1 MKKSRFFFIPLFFIC
16 GVLLLSLLLRWIG
29 SQYLEETPP
38 DSQTPVVAP
47 AYAQWQLPEGA
58 TLRLGKGHIRDIK
71 FAPDGTQFVV
81 ATSIGVWLYDAHT
94 GLEIARLNEKARNI
108 KTVAFSP
115 DGKTLTSS
123 DYTGNIQTWDIL
135 TAKLRATFLGPKRI
149 TNAVSSV
156 STDGITLANE
166 QNRQIRLWKFR
177 SNTTEPIITDIKSDS
192 KLESSR
198 VVMALSPD
206 GTRLA
211 AAARA
216 AHKIYYPIWVWDA
229 NTGELLSTLEVHTR
243 WIQTLV
249 FSPDSKT
256 LASGDIGNTIRLW
269 NMDTGTDRAFFKVS
283 TGNFHALTFSP
294 NGKFLASG
302 NNDGKVRLWDA
313 TVKKQKGSGM
323 LRQYTPLLT
332 LKGHKNQVSALA
344 FSSDGKTLITASS
357 YGNIRVWDTTTG
369 SERFTCSGHFGNPL
383 GLVFSE
389 TGSTFTSVYPLTW
402 NSVQLKDWDVNTGNR
417 LSVRFLNIE
426 NGFAAISPDGKT
438 IVAHD
443 YWERNITQLSDVNAK
458 RVCATL
464 QGTPKEKRRVAG
476 ASSFQAGFTFSPD
489 SATVASGGKD
499 NVVRLWEATARQP
512 SGFKKFFGFADAR
525 HPQLTIQG
533 HPVHV
538 RTLIFSPDGKM
549 LAGGSNLGAVHLWD
563 AHTGTKLFT
572 LKEHSS
578 KIRTL
583 AFSPDG
589 KTLASGSANGK
600 IILWDTENGK
610 QNSTNI
616 AEPRVTVSQ
625 LLFSPD
631 GKILVSGDRSGI
643 LQLWDVHTA
652 KLLSS
657 HVGHTDLIQMLLLSP
672 DGKTLASGSTDG
684 TILLW
689 NWEEFKKV
697 SDK

>member
-1 MKKSRFFFIPLFFIC
+1 MKKSRFLLIPLLFIC

-29 SQYLEETPP
+29 SHYLEKPPP
-38 DSQTPVVAP
+38 DFQTQVAAP

-71 FAPDGTQFVV
+71 FVPDGTQFVV
-81 ATSIGVWLYDAHT
+81 VTSIGIWLYDAHT
-94 GLEIARLNEKARNI
+94 GVEIARLNEKARNI

-123 DYTGNIQTWDIL
+123 DYTGDIQTWDIP
-135 TAKLRATFLGPKRI
+135 TAKLRATFRGPERI
-149 TNAVSSV
+149 TNAVAAV

-166 QNRQIRLWKFR
+166 RNKQIRLWKFR
-177 SNTTEPIITDIKSDS
+177 PNTTEPIITDTKSDS
-192 KLESSR
+192 KLGYR
-198 VVMALSPD
+198 VVIALSPD
-206 GTRLA
+206 AKRLA
-211 AAARA
+211 AAAPV
-216 AHKIYYPIWVWDA
+216 AHEIYYPIWVWDA
-229 NTGELLSTLEVHTR
+229 NTGELLSTLTEHTR
-243 WIQTLV
+243 WIETLA
-249 FSPDSKT
+249 FSSDSKT
-256 LASGDIGNTIRLW
+256 LASGDAGNTIRLW
-269 NMDTGTDRAFFKVS
+269 NVDTGTYRGAFKIS
-283 TGNFHALTFSP
+283 KTGFHALAFSP

-302 NNDGKVRLWDA
+302 GSDGKIRLWDA
-313 TVKKQKGSGM
+313 TVKKQEG
-323 LRQYTPLLT
+323 LQYTPLLT
-332 LKGHKNQVSALA
+332 LKGHKNRVSALA
-344 FSSDGKTLITASS
+344 FSPDGKTLITASR
-357 YGNIRVWDTTTG
+357 YGNTRVWDTTTG

-417 LSVRFLNIE
+417 ISVRFLNID
-426 NGFAAISPDGKT
+426 NAFAAISPEGKT

-464 QGTPKEKRRVAG
+464 KGPPKEKRRVAG

-489 SATVASGGKD
+489 STTVASGGKD
-499 NVVRLWEATARQP
+499 NVVRLWDATARQP
-512 SGFKKFFGFADAR
+512 SGIKKFFGFADTR

-538 RTLIFSPDGKM
+538 RTLAFSPDGKM

-578 KIRTL
+578 KIRAL

-625 LLFSPD
+625 LLFSLD
-631 GKILVSGDRSGI
+631 GKILVSGDGNGI
-643 LQLWDVHTA
+643 LQLWDVHTRR
-652 KLLSS
+652 LLSS
-657 HVGHTDLIQMLLLSP
+657 HAGHTDLIQMLLLSP

-697 SDK
+697 NDK

>member
-1 MKKSRFFFIPLFFIC
+1 MKKSRFLLIPLLFIC

-38 DSQTPVVAP
+38 DSQTQVAAP

-58 TLRLGKGHIRDIK
+58 TLRIGKGHIRDIK
-71 FAPDGTQFVV
+71 FAPNATQFVV
-81 ATSIGVWLYDAHT
+81 VTSIGIWLYDAHT
-94 GLEIARLNEKARNI
+94 GVEIARLNEKVRNI

-123 DYTGNIQTWDIL
+123 DYTGDIQTWDIP
-135 TAKLRATFLGPKRI
+135 TAKLHATFRGPKII
-149 TNAVSSV
+149 TNAVSAI

-177 SNTTEPIITDIKSDS
+177 PNTTEPIITDTKSDS
-192 KLESSR
+192 KLGYK
-198 VVMALSPD
+198 VVIALSPNA
-206 GTRLA
+206 TRLA
-211 AAARA
+211 TASSPEYGI
-216 AHKIYYPIWVWDA
+216 HPIRIWDA
-229 NTGELLSTLEVHTR
+229 NTGEPLFSLEKHTLPVKV
-243 WIQTLV
+243 LA

-256 LASGDIGNTIRLW
+256 LASGDTGNRIRLW
-269 NMDTGTDRAFFKVS
+269 NVDTGTSRAIFKTS
-283 TGNFHALTFSP
+283 TGSFDVLTFSP
-294 NGKFLASG
+294 NSKLLASG
-302 NNDGKVRLWDA
+302 SNDGKVRLWDA
-313 TVKKQKGSGM
+313 TVKKQVGSGM
-323 LRQYTPLLT
+323 LQQYTPLLT

-344 FSSDGKTLITASS
+344 FSPDGKTLITASS
-357 YGNIRVWDTTTG
+357 YGNIRIWDTTTG

-383 GLVFSE
+383 GFVFSE

-402 NSVQLKDWDVNTGNR
+402 NSVQLKDWDINTGNQ

-426 NGFAAISPDGKT
+426 NEFAAISPDGKT

-443 YWERNITQLSDVNAK
+443 YWERNITQLCDVNAK

-464 QGTPKEKRRVAG
+464 KGPPKEKRRVAG

-489 SATVASGGKD
+489 STTVASGGKD
-499 NVVRLWEATARQP
+499 NVVRLWDATVQQP
-512 SGFKKFFGFADAR
+512 SGFKKFFGFADTR

-538 RTLIFSPDGKM
+538 RTLAFSPDGKM

-572 LKEHSS
+572 LKEHSN
-578 KIRTL
+578 KIRAL
-583 AFSPDG
+583 AFSSDG
-589 KTLASGSANGK
+589 KTLATGSTNGK

-616 AEPRVTVSQ
+616 VEPRVTVSQ

-631 GKILVSGDRSGI
+631 GKILVSGDGRGI
-643 LQLWDVHTA
+643 IQLWDVYTD

-657 HVGHTDLIQMLLLSP
+657 HAGHTDLIQVLLLSP

-689 NWEEFKKV
+689 NWEEFKR
-697 SDK
+697 

>member
-1 MKKSRFFFIPLFFIC
+1 MKKSRFLLIPLLLIC

-29 SQYLEETPP
+29 SQYLEETPT
-38 DSQTPVVAP
+38 DSLTQVAAP

-71 FAPDGTQFVV
+71 FVPDGTQFAVV
-81 ATSIGVWLYDAHT
+81 TSTGIWLYDAYT
-94 GLEIARLNEKARNI
+94 GVEIARLNEKARNI

-115 DGKTLTSS
+115 DRKTLTSS
-123 DYTGNIQTWDIL
+123 DYAGDIQTWDIPA
-135 TAKLRATFLGPKRI
+135 AKLRATFRGPKRI
-149 TNAVSSV
+149 TNAVSAV
-156 STDGITLANE
+156 STEGITLANE

-177 SNTTEPIITDIKSDS
+177 PDTTEPIITDTKSDS

-206 GTRLA
+206 GTCLA
-211 AAARA
+211 AAAPA

-229 NTGELLSTLEVHTR
+229 NTGELLFTLEAHTR
-243 WIQTLV
+243 WIQALV

-269 NMDTGTDRAFFKVS
+269 NMDTGTDRAFFKTS

-294 NGKFLASG
+294 NGKLLASG

-313 TVKKQKGSGM
+313 TVKKQEGSGR
-323 LRQYTPLLT
+323 LGHYTPLLT

-344 FSSDGKTLITASS
+344 FSPDGKTLITASS
-357 YGNIRVWDTTTG
+357 YGNIRVWNTTTG
-369 SERFTCSGHFGNPL
+369 GERFTCSGHFGNPL

-389 TGSTFTSVYPLTW
+389 TGPTFTSVYPLAW

-417 LSVRFLNIE
+417 ISVRFLNIDNE
-426 NGFAAISPDGKT
+426 FAAISPDGKT
-438 IVAHD
+438 IVAHE
-443 YWERNITQLSDVNAK
+443 YWKRNITQLCDVNAK

-464 QGTPKEKRRVAG
+464 KGTPKEKRKGAG
-476 ASSFQAGFTFSPD
+476 ASSFRAGFTFSPD
-489 SATVASGGKD
+489 STTVASGGQD
-499 NVVRLWEATARQP
+499 NVVRLWDATARQP
-512 SGFKKFFGFADAR
+512 SGFKKFFGFADTR

-538 RTLIFSPDGKM
+538 RTLAFSSDGKM
-549 LAGGSNLGAVHLWD
+549 LAGGSNLGAIHLWD

-572 LKEHSS
+572 LKEHNN
-578 KIRTL
+578 KIRAL
-583 AFSPDG
+583 AFSPDR

-610 QNSTNI
+610 QNSANI
-616 AEPRVTVSQ
+616 VEPRVTVSQ
-625 LLFSPD
+625 LLFSLD
-631 GKILVSGDRSGI
+631 GKILVSGDGSGI
-643 LQLWDVHTA
+643 LHLWDVHTDR
-652 KLLSS
+652 LLSS
-657 HVGHTDLIQMLLLSP
+657 HAGHTDLIQMLLLSP
-672 DGKTLASGSTDG
+672 DGKTLASGSADG

-697 SDK
+697 NDK